1 VTWVAERRSN
11 FVAGLPS
18 PLSRAYMP
26 RMSVF
31 RKLITPACAVAALS
45 ISSTAF
51 AGQDPSKASPD
62 ASVEAEASVEADAP
76 EADAPEADALEA
88 DAPEADAPAS
98 ADASADASAP
108 VGASVPVTITHEV
121 AAGEESVAT
130 TNKIVHGG
138 SLAVGAS
145 RTMAGLTGVVVRYYL
160 NDHMHLGV
168 NLGVATFSYRY
179 PDLIN
184 DAVDCSTDPAGS
196 SCTKKTRTVAY
207 IGSSLEFI
215 YWVLGKPV
223 GNGFFQAD
231 FGVGG
236 RVGFQHYVNSTDI
249 PDDLDDPLQ
258 FTAEIPL
265 MLQLNIGPNFAI
277 VPEFGAAFRWNPGN
291 RIGDPAAA
299 DPIPPDSNPGFDDPN
314 GRIPAGETSGPGF
327 GFEINDHIG
336 LFGGASLLYHF

>member
-1 VTWVAERRSN
+1 
-11 FVAGLPS
+11 
-18 PLSRAYMP
+18 MP

-51 AGQDPSKASPD
+51 AGEGPPPPPSAPAEAD
-62 ASVEAEASVEADAP
+62 ASVEADQADEADEADASI
-76 EADAPEADALEA
+76 EAE
-88 DAPEADAPAS
+88 
-98 ADASADASAP
+98 ASAP
-108 VGASVPVTITHEV
+108 VVASVPVTINPEV
-121 AAGEESVAT
+121 AAEESVGT
-130 TNKIVHGG
+130 TAKIVHGG
-138 SLAVGAS
+138 RLAIGAS
-145 RTMAGLTGVVVRYYL
+145 RTMAGLTGVVVRYFL
-160 NDHMHLGV
+160 NDNMSLGV

-184 DAVDCSTDPAGS
+184 DTIDCSTDPAGS

-207 IGSSLEFI
+207 IGSSVEFI

-236 RVGFQHYVNSTDI
+236 RFGFQHYVNSTDI
-249 PDDLDDPLQ
+249 PNDLDDPLQ
-258 FTAEIPL
+258 LTAEIPL
-265 MLQLNIGPNFAI
+265 MLQLNIGQNFAI

-299 DPIPPDSNPGFDDPN
+299 DPIPPDSNPGFPDPN
-314 GRIPAGETSGPGF
+314 GRIPAGEVSGPGF

-336 LFGGASLLYHF
+336 LFGGASLVYHF